1 MDAAARIELLRD
13 SSDFT
18 ALTRYTKTFDL
29 FRVMGVSSKELVHS
43 NIIASF
49 MNANEAHGLGSRFRD
64 AFVETLLQRPCV
76 GPALSQAVLESTPGA
91 PAKVARELAHL
102 DVLIDFP
109 TLRLV
114 IAIENKIWAA
124 DQDKQIEGY
133 QEALC
138 TLYPHYQS
146 RALVYLTPTG
156 RESPTVDRNSS
167 VPVYYMSYGELAALL
182 GQHQTLATPPAAHF
196 IGEFITHVEKTMSG
210 NTELSQLCWK
220 IFEQNQ
226 EAYEYLVKH
235 HEYCM
240 ARKVTEL
247 FQSMQDRV
255 RSDPLFEKWTNV
267 LEIRASSNL
276 DKAQHDLDIR
286 LMTWPSGVW
295 VKIYKHSW
303 FGVYPFFRS
312 ADKEALMDL
321 LPAFTQP
328 ARMVHGIEGRFFA
341 STRFLEKSDR
351 CVRKAGDRI
360 NESDVNIALTRAH
373 DCISEINDALLHATK
388 A

>member
-1 MDAAARIELLRD
+1 M
-13 SSDFT
+13 
-18 ALTRYTKTFDL
+18 
-29 FRVMGVSSKELVHS
+29 
-43 NIIASF
+43 
-49 MNANEAHGLGSRFRD
+49 
-64 AFVETLLQRPCV
+64 
-76 GPALSQAVLESTPGA
+76 ESTRGA
-91 PAKVARELAHL
+91 QAKVARELAHL

-156 RESPTVDRNSS
+156 RESPTVNAHSS

-182 GQHQTLATPPAAHF
+182 GEYQTLATPPAAHF
-196 IGEFITHVEKTMSG
+196 IGEFITHVGKTMSG
-210 NTELSQLCWK
+210 DTELGQLCWN

-226 EAYEYLVKH
+226 EAYEHLVKH

-247 FQSMQDRV
+247 FRSMQDRV
-255 RSDPLFEKWTNV
+255 RNDTLFEQWADV
-267 LEIRASSNL
+267 LEVRASSNPE
-276 DKAQHDLDIR
+276 KAHHDLDIR
-286 LMTWPSGVW
+286 LKTWPSGVW
-295 VKIYKHSW
+295 VKIYKHNW

-312 ADKEALMDL
+312 ADKEALMDS

-328 ARMVHGIEGRFFA
+328 ARMVHGIEDRFFA
-341 STRFLEKSDR
+341 STRFVEKSDR
-351 CVRKAGDRI
+351 RIRKAGDRI

-373 DCISEINDALLHATK
+373 DCIVEISDALRYPAHA
-388 A
+388 